1 MKLIQNEEKQF
12 SIDFQSEKQ
21 SLKKFVLVEKT
32 YQNLSKIVR
41 YWLQEAKTQQK
52 KRYLKWFLGRKVM
65 QIMKIAIK

>member
-32 YQNLSKIVR
+32 YLNLSKIDR
-41 YWLQEAKTQQK
+41 YWLQEAKTQ
-52 KRYLKWFLGRKVM
+52 
-65 QIMKIAIK
+65 